1 MRQYIFAFIIVVLS
15 CNTKPFLAQVNP
27 DEEVQMRAYTLIDS
41 TISSLNI
48 RTMRFNEELQKVN
61 VIKKLDG
68 STLGKDVIT
77 ENKQRIKDF
86 LNYLEVYR
94 TVSTR
99 LKKDV
104 EDSVEEI
111 RKGMPSRIR
120 NAFSK
125 EFLEA
130 YTMDQEAFEKY
141 TLALTKFFSNV
152 MDLFI
157 FMETSKV
164 AIKDNK
170 FQFSDKEE
178 YEKYNKIN
186 ARIEKSNKKLITA
199 SANAQRAGI
208 DANSMMQKTY
218 GQIKK

>member
-1 MRQYIFAFIIVVLS
+1 MRQYIFASVIIILS
-15 CNTKPFLAQVNP
+15 YAAPLQAQVNP

-68 STLGKDVIT
+68 STLGKDVIAQ
-77 ENKQRIKDF
+77 NMQRIKDF

-94 TVSTR
+94 TLSTK
-99 LKKDV
+99 LKKEV

-111 RKGMPSRIR
+111 RKNMPSRIR

-125 EFLEA
+125 EFLDA
-130 YTMDQEAFEKY
+130 YTMDQAAFEKY
-141 TLALTKFFSNV
+141 TLALTKFFSDV
-152 MDLFI
+152 MDLFV

-186 ARIEKSNKKLITA
+186 ARIEKSNKKLINA

-218 GQIKK
+218 GRVKK